1 MFSIFAEQYGYEDD
15 NTYHYSIVEVNEKGE
30 VLKEIS
36 LPECVELIYGLVEDN
51 AIIKWHLE
59 GQKEIRFRAD
69 EKGRL
74 RTSHSVLNPYGVEL
88 KIGNCSRF
96 IEKGRKGVEALIDE
110 VKDIESIIE
119 YDEEL
124 RKA

>member
-1 MFSIFAEQYGYEDD
+1 MFSIFAEQYGYDEDD
-15 NTYHYSIVEVNEKGE
+15 TYHYSIVEVNEKGE

-59 GQKEIRFRAD
+59 GQKEIWFKAN

-74 RTSHSVLNPYGVEL
+74 RTRHSVFNPYGVEL
-88 KIGNCSRF
+88 TIGNCKRF
-96 IEKGRKGVEALIDE
+96 IEKGRKEIDVLIDE
-110 VKDIESIIE
+110 VKDIESILE

-124 RKA
+124 KKA

>member
-1 MFSIFAEQYGYEDD
+1 MFSIFAEQYGYECDD
-15 NTYHYSIVEVNEKGE
+15 NYHYSIVEINEKGE

-59 GQKEIRFRAD
+59 GQKEIKFKAND
-69 EKGRL
+69 KGRL
-74 RTSHSVLNPYGVEL
+74 RTNHAVFNPYGVEL

-96 IEKGRKGVEALIDE
+96 IEKGREGIETLIDE
-110 VKDIESIIE
+110 VKDIESILE

-124 RKA
+124 RRA

>member
-1 MFSIFAEQYGYEDD
+1 MFSVFAEQYGYDEDD
-15 NTYHYSIVEVNEKGE
+15 TYHYSIVEVNEKGE

-36 LPECVELIYGLVEDN
+36 LPESVELIYGLVSDG

-59 GQKEIRFRAD
+59 GQKEVKFSAND
-69 EKGRL
+69 KGRL
-74 RTSHSVLNPYGVEL
+74 RTNHAVFNPYGVEL

-96 IEKGRKGVEALIDE
+96 IEKGRKEIDVLIDE
-110 VKDIESIIE
+110 VKDIESILE

-124 RKA
+124 KKA